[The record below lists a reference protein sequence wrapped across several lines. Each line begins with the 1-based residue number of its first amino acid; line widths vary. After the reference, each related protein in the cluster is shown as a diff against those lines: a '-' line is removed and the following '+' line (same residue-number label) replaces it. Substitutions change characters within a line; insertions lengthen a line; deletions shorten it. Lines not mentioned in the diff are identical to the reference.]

1 MSLENGVALP
11 LSRSET
17 PALGAV
23 GTTLENST
31 TSLPL
36 PNQNFPGEGLAGPGP
51 STTESHTKKIIR
63 EDVERRQY
71 ARMGTI
77 MPGTGDGLDLGEEC
91 FSWTDIPSVKSKRI
105 PFKRASC

>member
-1 MSLENGVALP
+1 MSLENGLAPP

-17 PALGAV
+17 PALETVGA
-23 GTTLENST
+23 TLENST
-31 TSLPL
+31 ISLSLPD
-36 PNQNFPGEGLAGPGP
+36 QNFPGEGLAGPGP

-77 MPGTGDGLDLGEEC
+77 MPGTGDGLELGEEC
-91 FSWTDIPSVKSKRI
+91 FSWTDLPSVKSKRI
-105 PFKRASC
+105 PFKRTSC